1 MTPRALLS
9 VGIGLL
15 LLGLLLILGIHNPA
29 TNVSQQAALVQG
41 YLSNACATA
50 GAGFVVVAGL
60 ASALRQREPR
70 AVDPEID
77 HYS

>member
-9 VGIGLL
+9 VGLGLL
-15 LLGLLLILGIHNPA
+15 LLGLLLILGNDNQA
-29 TNVSQQAALVQG
+29 TNVSQEAALVQG
-41 YLSNACATA
+41 YLSNACAMA

-60 ASALRQREPR
+60 ASALRPRGQEP
-70 AVDPEID
+70 VDPVID

>member
-1 MTPRALLS
+1 MTPRMLLS
-9 VGIGLL
+9 VGLGLL
-15 LLGLLLILGIHNPA
+15 LLGLLLVLGIDNPA
-29 TNVSQQAALVQG
+29 TNSSQQAVLVQS

-60 ASALRQREPR
+60 ASALRPRKEEPSSP
-70 AVDPEID
+70 VID

>member
-15 LLGLLLILGIHNPA
+15 LLGLLLVLGIDSTA
-29 TNVSQQAALVQG
+29 TSVSQQAALVLG

-50 GAGFVVVAGL
+50 GAGFVAVAGL
-60 ASALRQREPR
+60 ASALRPREQR
-70 AVDPEID
+70 AVDPEVD

>member
-15 LLGLLLILGIHNPA
+15 LLGLLLVLGIDSTA
-29 TNVSQQAALVQG
+29 TSVSQQAALVLG
-41 YLSNACATA
+41 YLSNVCATA
-50 GAGFVVVAGL
+50 GAGFVAVAGL
-60 ASALRQREPR
+60 ASALRPREQR
-70 AVDPEID
+70 AVDPEVD